1 MEKIK
6 NKFKVAVEE
15 IVINYYVLEA
25 EDEQCAMDNYMEG
38 EHVSTKPKSEDILW
52 AEEIV

>member
-15 IVINYYVLEA
+15 TVINYYVLEA
-25 EDEQCAMDNYMEG
+25 EDGQDAMDNYMEG
-38 EHVSTKPKSEDILW
+38 EHIGTKPKDEEILW
-52 AEEIV
+52 VEGVK